1 MENRFE
7 ILDSVDSAIL
17 TNVKIKYSYWL
28 PVVLALK
35 RIPVFVFYPY
45 FDVFGLE
52 ANTGFCCL
60 LFRLV
65 YYRYRF
71 GMRDAR

>member
-1 MENRFE
+1 VN
-7 ILDSVDSAIL
+7 SAIL
-17 TNVKIKYSYWL
+17 TKVKIKYSYWL
-28 PVVLALK
+28 SVVLALK

-45 FDVFGLE
+45 FDVFW
-52 ANTGFCCL
+52 FRSKYRFL